1 MQLSSMEINIVPS
14 FFTPKNNNNNKG
26 TLGSLYKISKTHS
39 KTPGNINED

>member
-14 FFTPKNNNNNKG
+14 IFTPKKKNTG
-26 TLGSLYKISKTHS
+26 TLGSLCKISKTHS